1 MIDVNAEF
9 KFFPW
14 ENDKQPDFVNEE
26 GFEWYIDKDMT
37 KYARQTDER
46 NGNPGL
52 KNVAC
57 FFVKKDEMVTRV
69 LIDDQQRVLHE
80 DTALDGMA
88 TKIDILKFALRS

>member
-14 ENDKQPDFVNEE
+14 ENDKQPDFV
-26 GFEWYIDKDMT
+26 
-37 KYARQTDER
+37 
-46 NGNPGL
+46 

-69 LIDDQQRVLHE
+69 LIDHNPGLPFLSSFSLAYFVISLSIYHSKPSSFKQRILHE

-88 TKIDILKFALRS
+88 TKIDILKFALQ

>member
-14 ENDKQPDFVNEE
+14 ENDKQPDFVNED

-37 KYARQTDER
+37 KYAREKDER

-69 LIDDQQRVLHE
+69 LIDHKQRILHE

-88 TKIDILKFALRS
+88 TKIDILKFALQ